1 MKIILLSVIMSVCSM
16 GSALSQIDTAA
27 VAPVKT
33 GWTFGALPAIAYNSD
48 EGFRYGALA
57 NFFYYGDGSTYPAY
71 LHSLYFEWS
80 RTTKGNG
87 LNNFFFDSPYLIK
100 NHRTTFDLM
109 YLTEQALDFYGF
121 NGYEADYDMDRED
134 QELPGGSRMF
144 YRYDRKLLRIT
155 ADFQR
160 RFMHDEWKLLYG
172 AGYFGVKQGPVD
184 FANINDGRD
193 EEDQARE
200 VTTLYE
206 MYESAGIIP
215 GDLADGGN
223 TVYLKTGLVHDTR
236 DQLANPMKGMWNEAI
251 LIGAPG
257 FLGNDDYGY
266 LQGILIHRHYFTLVP
281 NRLSLANRLG
291 YQGVLAGDMPFY
303 MQPFI
308 FSSYKTYDGFGGS
321 KTVRG
326 VRRNR
331 IQGDGIAYGNF
342 ELRYKAIR
350 FNVGTQNVYISTS
363 AFADVAMVT
372 QKYKIDYSDPRV
384 RNLGISDQTM
394 KPHWGTGLGLHIVLN
409 ENFVVAFNYGFALD
423 KQDGDTGMYIGLNFL
438 Y

>member
-1 MKIILLSVIMSVCSM
+1 MKTLLLSLLISLTLNPNAFS
-16 GSALSQIDTAA
+16 SNDTVA
-27 VAPVKT
+27 APVKK

-87 LNNFFFDSPYLIK
+87 LNNFFYDSPYLIP
-100 NHRTTFDLM
+100 NTRTTFDLM

-121 NGYEADYDMDRED
+121 NGYEANYNLDFED
-134 QELPGGSRMF
+134 QELEDGTRMY
-144 YRYDRKLLRIT
+144 YRQDRKLLRIT

-160 RFMHDEWKLLYG
+160 RFMHDDWKWLYG
-172 AGYFGVKQGPVD
+172 AGFFGVRVGTVD
-184 FANINDGRD
+184 FEKINDGQD
-193 EEDQARE
+193 EEDMAK
-200 VTTLYE
+200 VVPTLYE
-206 MYESAGIIP
+206 QYVDAGIIP
-215 GDLADGGN
+215 DDISDGGN
-223 TVYLKTGLVHDTR
+223 TIYLKTGLIHDTR
-236 DQLANPMKGMWNEAI
+236 DQLANPMKGMWTEGI

-257 FLGNDDYGY
+257 FIGNGDYGY
-266 LQGILIHRHYFTLVP
+266 LQGIFIHRHYLTLVP
-281 NRLSLANRLG
+281 NRLSLANRIG
-291 YQGVLAGDMPFY
+291 YQGVIAGDMPFY

-308 FSSYKTYDGFGGS
+308 FSSYKTNDGFGGA

-331 IQGDGIAYGNF
+331 IQGNGIAYGNF

-350 FNVGTQNVYISTS
+350 FNIKTQNFYISTS
-363 AFADVAMVT
+363 AFADFAMVT
-372 QKYKIDYSDPRV
+372 QKYKIDYNDPRV
-384 RNLGISDQTM
+384 QALGITSKSM
-394 KPHWGTGLGLHIVLN
+394 KPHWGTGLGLHIVMN
-409 ENFVVAFNYGFALD
+409 ENFVLALNYGFALD
-423 KQDGDTGMYIGLNFL
+423 KQDGDSGMYIGLNFL

>member
-1 MKIILLSVIMSVCSM
+1 MRIILLSVIFSAFTV
-16 GSALSQIDTAA
+16 GSAFSQIDSAA

-33 GWTFGALPAIAYNSD
+33 GWTFGALPAVAYNSD

-71 LHSLYFEWS
+71 MHSLYFEWS

-87 LNNFFFDSPYLIK
+87 LNNFFYDSPYLIK

-121 NGYEADYDMDRED
+121 NGYEAGYDMDLED
-134 QELPGGSRMF
+134 QDLEGGSRMF

-160 RFMHDEWKLLYG
+160 RFMHDDWKLLYG

-200 VTTLYE
+200 VPTLYE
-206 MYESAGIIP
+206 KYNEAGIIP
-215 GDLADGGN
+215 QDLADGGN

-257 FLGNDDYGY
+257 FLGNGDYGY
-266 LQGILIHRHYFTLVP
+266 LQGILIHRHYLTLVP

-291 YQGVLAGDMPFY
+291 YQGVLTGDMPFY

-308 FSSYKTYDGFGGS
+308 FSSYKTYDGFGGA

-350 FNVGTQNVYISTS
+350 FNIGTQNFYISTS

-372 QKYKIDYSDPRV
+372 QKYKIDYTDPRV
-384 RNLGISDQTM
+384 MNLGLSDQTM
-394 KPHWGTGLGLHIVLN
+394 KPHVGTGLGLHIVMN
-409 ENFVVAFNYGFALD
+409 ENFVVAVNYGFALD